1 MAPVEC
7 LAAASN
13 LHYTAQEQASSLAT
27 MTSSGPYRRR
37 RTIAIAAIICGVIAA
52 TACTL
57 GVILNAGR
65 STAGERQAAGNTAV
79 TQPPETARAT
89 GAPSRGGA
97 AGVKV
102 EAVAAPTT
110 AAQPESATTGQ
121 GKPTKP
127 TKPTMEA
134 FTAQLQR
141 AMERASK
148 AQGDQASQSDTA
160 AMAITPEQATPDTP
174 WPPKKMSH
182 STLSESMFAPIRKPR
197 RARPI
202 EPDDIDRNSRTN
214 PAGNG

>member
-1 MAPVEC
+1 
-7 LAAASN
+7 
-13 LHYTAQEQASSLAT
+13 

-52 TACTL
+52 TACTV
-57 GVILNAGR
+57 GFILSAGR
-65 STAGERQAAGNTAV
+65 STAGKRQAAGNVAHTAV
-79 TQPPETARAT
+79 TQPPVTARGT
-89 GAPSRGGA
+89 GGPSRGGP

-102 EAVAAPTT
+102 DAVAAPTT
-110 AAQPESATTGQ
+110 APQPESATTEQ
-121 GKPTKP
+121 GKPA
-127 TKPTMEA
+127 KPTMES

-148 AQGDQASQSDTA
+148 AQGDQASQSDLA
-160 AMAITPEQATPDTP
+160 AMAVSPEQATPDTP

-182 STLSESMFAPIRKPR
+182 STLPESMFAPIRKPK

-202 EPDDIDRNSRTN
+202 EPDDIDRNNRPN